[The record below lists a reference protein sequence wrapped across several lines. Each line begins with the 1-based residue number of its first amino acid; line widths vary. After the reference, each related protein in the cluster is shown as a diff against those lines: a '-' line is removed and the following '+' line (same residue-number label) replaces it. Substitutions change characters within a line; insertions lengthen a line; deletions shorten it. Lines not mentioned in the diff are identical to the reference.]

1 MQLFVL
7 ARHGQSELNVTHR
20 VNGDPAVS
28 VKLTAQGETESA
40 RLGAELTAIALDL
53 CIHTRFGRT
62 RQTAELALQGRNVP
76 LDVEPLLDDIYVG
89 DLEGQDDRRLP
100 GVEASTHACRRL
112 SGWREP
118 RRRRTTLRP
127 RVRAPTRTP
136 RAADSR
142 RLPRDPHPLRG
153 QRRVGLGRARRPCA
167 RHRELR
173 PLPLRRGRART
184 RRGGDPPQRA
194 ATCFLNR
201 CRLCRSV
208 HGLRLP
214 DAVEPALHVGVH
226 HR

>member
-53 CIHTRFGRT
+53 CVHTRFGRT

-76 LDVEPLLDDIYVG
+76 LEVEPLLDDIYVG
-89 DLEGQDDRRLP
+89 DLEGQTIDDYRAWKR
-100 GVEASTHACRRL
+100 THTRARRL
-112 SGWREP
+112 SRWREP

-127 RVRAPTRTP
+127 RIRAPARTP

-142 RLPRDPHPLRG
+142 RLPRNPHPLRG

-173 PLPLRRGRART
+173 PLPLRRGRARA
-184 RRGGDPPQRA
+184 RRSGDPPQRA
-194 ATCFLNR
+194 ATCFLDR